1 MKPHSLQNALAAA
14 LLAGALAGCSG
25 NVATKTTSGNS
36 ESVAVTTALSGMPLM
51 VTDDVFNV
59 SATTA
64 LSSARG
70 RVSISSA
77 ITPLYFWRLI
87 FSQTPHFAIVFADT
101 DSTGR
106 PRTAF
111 VVIDRRLLGTF
122 NIVPGAAGNPATPD
136 TANRVHKPLDD
147 EWVRHLMLHRFDE
160 DGPGHGWHVVAATGV
175 KVTSRNATSSIQS
188 VRVQTGALDTLITDP
203 LQLFAVGHCL
213 RVAAG
218 DSIVLTATTTRTN
231 DVVLAYWHD
240 HRAPF
245 HNNGD
250 GTYSFTIHPADE
262 TGYRFIGVNALSNG
276 TLFDDTLPYDS
287 NAWIVHCLLG
297 PPVDS
302 PYYE

>member
-1 MKPHSLQNALAAA
+1 MKLQTLERTIAAA

-25 NVATKTTSGNS
+25 KVATQPTSNNS
-36 ESVAVTTALSGMPLM
+36 ESVAVTTALSGMPEM
-51 VTDDVFNV
+51 VSDDLFDV
-59 SATTA
+59 STQTT
-64 LSSARG
+64 LGSARG
-70 RVSISSA
+70 RIGLESA
-77 ITPLYFWRLI
+77 INPLFFWRAI
-87 FSQTPHFAIVFADT
+87 FHETPRFAVVFADT

-111 VVIDRRLLGTF
+111 VVVDRTFLGTF
-122 NIVPGAAGNPATPD
+122 NIVHGTTGNPNVPD
-136 TANRVHKPLDD
+136 TAVVHKPLDD
-147 EWVRHLMLHRFDE
+147 QWVRHLMLHRFNE

-188 VRVQTGALDTLITDP
+188 VRVQTGTLDTLITDP
-203 LQLFAVGHCL
+203 LQLFQVGRCV
-213 RVAAG
+213 RVAQG
-218 DSIVLTATTTRTN
+218 DSIMLTATTTRTD

-250 GTYSFTIHPADE
+250 GTYSFTIRQSDAP
-262 TGYRFIGVNALSNG
+262 GYRFFGVNALSNG

-287 NAWIVHCLLG
+287 NAWIVHCLIG
-297 PPVDS
+297 PASDA